1 MPHTH
6 QHKSKAYTVRPV
18 RLRTV
23 RLLAEDVQAPM
34 HRVEYVLRTRPYIVP
49 AALAGK
55 LRLFDTLNVAQV
67 RHALN
72 AIDARAAA
80 SLQDE
85 IAA

>member
-1 MPHTH
+1 
-6 QHKSKAYTVRPV
+6 
-18 RLRTV
+18 
-23 RLLAEDVQAPM
+23 M

-72 AIDARAAA
+72 AIDARATAP
-80 SLQDE
+80 LPDE